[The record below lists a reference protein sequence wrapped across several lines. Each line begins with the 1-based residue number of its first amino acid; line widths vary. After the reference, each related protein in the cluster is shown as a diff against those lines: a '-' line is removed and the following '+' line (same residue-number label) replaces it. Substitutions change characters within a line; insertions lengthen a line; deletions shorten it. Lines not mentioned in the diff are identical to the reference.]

1 MEDLTRVPSL
11 LVDPKTS
18 SEAFDALNHAHRQLV
33 AAEVAELV
41 AITHA
46 ADLWQIDPT
55 AVGEGIEALMRP
67 GHDGT
72 PEVGEFLGLEIGGLL
87 GI

>member
-33 AAEVAELV
+33 AAEVAEWRPRFDRV
-41 AITHA
+41 HFTA
-46 ADLWQIDPT
+46 A
-55 AVGEGIEALMRP
+55 
-67 GHDGT
+67 
-72 PEVGEFLGLEIGGLL
+72 
-87 GI
+87 